1 MPEEIKNEITN
12 VVLATKM
19 DGFKELVDTKFNN
32 VQGALDRIE
41 KTNSNFV
48 TKNELEEVKKEFTGS
63 VKRIEDA
70 FIKHNED
77 DKESFGGLSQGQ
89 QQARDFMVKWG
100 TIAGLVLFVL
110 PFLAPIILSRFGF

>member
-1 MPEEIKNEITN
+1 MPEEIKNETTN
-12 VVLATKM
+12 AVLKEKIDGLSKLTDERFKNLQDTLLRIEGNSQGYATK
-19 DGFKELVDTKFNN
+19 
-32 VQGALDRIE
+32 
-41 KTNSNFV
+41 S
-48 TKNELEEVKKEFTGS
+48 ELEEVKKEFTGS

>member
-48 TKNELEEVKKEFTGS
+48 TKNALEEVKKEFTGS
-63 VKRIEDA
+63 VERIERA